1 MRSELARCDF
11 CYRPSVRTFVQP
23 RRALWQVVARKPRR
37 RARACGTLRCETLA
51 REYLR

>member
-11 CYRPSVRTFVQP
+11 CYRPPQRVFVQP
-23 RRALWQVVARKPRR
+23 RRSLWQVVARKPRR
-37 RARACGTLRCETLA
+37 RAQVCQTLRCETLA